1 MKTEDKIDRPLVKM
15 TRTKD
20 DGGYDFYWYK
30 TMMGRQSQIN
40 KLLRDQIQ
48 LLESTNKSLRDTV
61 NVVGSHKDMLQKEID
76 TFDNKVFVFRP
87 WNLFKK
93 KKKDVRN

>member
-1 MKTEDKIDRPLVKM
+1 MKTEDKIDRPIVRM

-93 KKKDVRN
+93 KKKDVGN